1 MKIVETFDGN
11 YGEDPIRF
19 LNFRPDRNIDVTF
32 YVGLGSKIN
41 KNDSNK
47 KFYLEL
53 EEPNRFC
60 NQDAALKYT
69 SDFIHCDKILTL
81 CPYTA
86 EYMNK
91 FFYKRN
97 VATPIFFP
105 FNKDFISTQFNKKYS
120 VIYSGYTQTPYHE
133 QMLSII
139 SKFKDR
145 VIISYRPF
153 NHVTHV
159 NTSYKEKINLYA
171 QTKIAVVSNGLINDR
186 GFTLNAI
193 QSTASKI
200 GLTDIKNNYA
210 FNFLETA
217 RVMPQLKSRVF
228 EAAFGKCIILCQ
240 KDPFNVIE
248 RYFEPEKEFLYF
260 DTLVDLEDK
269 IKIILD
275 NYAQY
280 SNIAYSAFTKAFN
293 NYTTDRLVKK
303 IYEIH
308 SNNNY

>member
-1 MKIVETFDGN
+1 MKIIENFDGN

-19 LNFRPDRNIDVTF
+19 LNFKSNKNIDITL

-41 KNDSNK
+41 KDDSNK
-47 KFYLEL
+47 KYYLEL

-60 NQDAALKYT
+60 NQDATLKYT

-91 FFYKRN
+91 FFYKKN

-105 FNKDFISTQFNKKYS
+105 FNKLYISAKFNKKYS
-120 VIYSGYTQTPYHE
+120 IIYSGYTHTSYHE
-133 QMLSII
+133 QLLNII
-139 SKFKDR
+139 SKVENK
-145 VIISYRPF
+145 VIISYRPS

-171 QTKIAVVSNGLINDR
+171 QSKIAVVSNELINDR
-186 GFTLNAI
+186 GFTINAI
-193 QSTASKI
+193 QGSASRVS
-200 GLTDIKNNYA
+200 LANIKENYA

-217 RVMPQLKSRVF
+217 KIMPQLKSRVF

-248 RYFEPEKEFLYF
+248 HYFEPNKEFIYF
-260 DTLVDLEDK
+260 DTLIDLEDK
-269 IKIILD
+269 IKLILN
-275 NYAQY
+275 NYTEY
-280 SNIAYSAFTKAFN
+280 SKIADSAFTTAIN
-293 NYTTDRLVKK
+293 NYTTDHLIEK

-308 SNNNY
+308 SNNDY